1 MGSKKHPTERSTYS
15 PLINYANTKGFDA
28 ISEISWH
35 NKLGILDLLIQYE
48 KTKYILEIKMVTK
61 KERHEKMIDGLI
73 QAYGYARNENCSNI
87 AVIIYDGKL
96 RDEKVIDSSDLEK
109 LSLETLA
116 EVVVISKYWWTKEKI
131 TGRDFFDKL
140 WLKINEKAEAEK
152 VVELVADILS
162 GQTRKLSHEI
172 RKYFLKPTEIQQLA
186 KEIGHTY
193 DAFFALSNVPKTK
206 EQDKKDIDAA
216 IVDLL
221 SNVILSQ
228 IIFYSIYERI
238 NKSIP
243 KLPNKPMSINEI
255 ENCFDTI
262 REIDYK
268 PIYSIRAL
276 TLIPATKEILEIL
289 GKTIELLD
297 PLRPDQIEHDLLG
310 QLFVKVMPPKSQK
323 TLAAFYSRPSASDIL
338 ARLAIR
344 YWDNTIWDVAC
355 GSGTILMSA
364 YKTKRDL
371 YRDRLSPANQDMKVM
386 HKTFIEEQIT
396 GTDLMAFACVLSG
409 LNLATQDITSK
420 TDNVRIAKM
429 DSLELPKLL
438 KNKDLMLRSAS
449 SLVAEEI
456 SKHPRK
462 QKVVE
467 DFLEKNTITP
477 ITIEN
482 NGPHFSIGKV
492 NVVLMNPPFTVKTN
506 LKKEFLTNMK
516 LYDYASKRC
525 GHDVDLWGYFLAMA
539 PELVLNGGII
549 GAIVPTGFL
558 KGKHTQKIRDYYLN
572 NFSIKYIVKPTN
584 MDTLSGNANFRDMM
598 LICENRK
605 PIKNDKTTMVL
616 LKSSLENLPSFNS
629 KNIANEIE
637 KLSLMGEG
645 ITENIEVRTIVRD
658 ELITFRKNLMPLLT
672 PNEMNKI
679 IIDFEKIIKQDEKL
693 THLSRNDFKYG
704 IDLHKD
710 YSKALYV
717 QKLLPNRSLRGRI
730 MGFKSL
736 SNSKVI
742 IVIQRG
748 KLKGEEEEVPI
759 YNFDYGV
766 ITSTGLTKL
775 DITDNL
781 DLIVKRPFNLVMEIA
796 SIYSLN
802 LSQIKIKNEIG
813 PDNKKATLFVVDRL
827 NLNSDNS
834 HLIAFYS
841 TISAHSANSLYPIKT
856 KNEDDA
862 KILSLSLNS
871 TISLFQICHLKSETQ
886 MNWGHL
892 AKEDWLL
899 TKQLNINKLTE
910 NERNELLVLFEQI
923 SRVSLPSIKKQ
934 LIEGNENRK
943 AIDTL
948 FLKILGFNSKKIS
961 EILPVLYQVT
971 HTLIT
976 SMDNSL

>member
-1 MGSKKHPTERSTYS
+1 MGSKKHPTERSTYT
-15 PLINYANTKGFDA
+15 PLTNYARMKGFDVVN
-28 ISEISWH
+28 EIGWDD
-35 NKLGILDLLIQYE
+35 KLGILDLLVQYE
-48 KTKYILEIKMVTK
+48 ETKYILEIKVAPK
-61 KERHEKMIDGLI
+61 KEQHEKMIDGLI

-87 AVIIYDGKL
+87 AVIIYDGKF
-96 RDEKVIDSSDLEK
+96 REENIINYSDLDK

-116 EVVVISKYWWTKEKI
+116 EIVVISEYWWTKETI

-152 VVELVADILS
+152 NVELAADMLA
-162 GQTRKLSHEI
+162 GQTRRLSQEI
-172 RKYFLKPTEIQQLA
+172 RKYFLKLTEIQLLA

-206 EQDKKDIDAA
+206 NQDKKDIDAA

-228 IIFYSIYERI
+228 IIFYSIYEKI

-243 KLPNKPMSINEI
+243 ELPKKPMSINEI
-255 ENCFDTI
+255 ENCFDKI

-276 TLIPATKEILEIL
+276 TLIPATEKILEIL

-310 QLFVKVMPPKSQK
+310 QLFAKVMPPKSQK

-344 YWDNTIWDVAC
+344 DWDNTIWDVAC

-371 YRDRLSPANQDMKVM
+371 YRDRLHPTNRDMKVM
-386 HKTFIEEQIT
+386 HRTFIEEHIT

-409 LNLATQDITSK
+409 LNLAAQDITSK

-429 DSLELPKLL
+429 DSLELPRLL
-438 KNKDLMLRSAS
+438 KKKDLMIRSAS

-467 DFLEKNTITP
+467 DFLEQNLSTPVTIK
-477 ITIEN
+477 N

-492 NVVLMNPPFTVKTN
+492 NVILMNPPFTVKTN

-525 GHDVDLWGYFLAMA
+525 GHDIDLWGYFLAMA
-539 PELVLNGGII
+539 PELILNGGII

-584 MDTLSGNANFRDMM
+584 MDTLSGNAKFRDMI
-598 LICENRK
+598 LICEDRK
-605 PIKNDKTTMVL
+605 PTKNDKTTIVL

-629 KNIANEIE
+629 KSIANEIE
-637 KLSLMGEG
+637 RMSLTGG
-645 ITENIEVRTIVRD
+645 GNTENIEVKTIMRD
-658 ELITFRKNLMPLLT
+658 ELIIFRKNLMPLFT

-679 IIDFEKIIKQDEKL
+679 ISDFEKIIKQNLKL
-693 THLSRNDFKYG
+693 FNLSSNDFKYG

-710 YSKALYV
+710 YSKALYA
-717 QKLLPNRSLRGRI
+717 QKLLPDRSLRSRI

-736 SNSKVI
+736 SDSNIK
-742 IVIQRG
+742 IVIQRE
-748 KLKGEEEEVPI
+748 KLKGQEEEVPI
-759 YNFDYGV
+759 YYFDYGL
-766 ITSTGLTKL
+766 ITSTGITKL
-775 DITDNL
+775 DISDDL
-781 DLIVKRPFNLVMEIA
+781 DLIVKRPFNLVMKIA
-796 SIYSLN
+796 SLYSLD
-802 LSQIKIKNEIG
+802 LSQSKIKNEIG
-813 PDNKKATLFVVDRL
+813 PDTKKAILFVVDRF

-841 TISAHSANSLYPIKT
+841 KKLAHSANTLYPIKIN
-856 KNEDDA
+856 NEDDA
-862 KILSLSLNS
+862 KILCLSLNS
-871 TISLFQICHLKSETQ
+871 TMSLLQICRLKSETQ
-886 MNWGHL
+886 MNWGHI
-892 AKEDWLL
+892 AKEDWML
-899 TKQLNINKLTE
+899 TKQLNPNKLTD
-910 NERNELLVLFEQI
+910 NERKELLALFEQI
-923 SRVSLPSIKKQ
+923 SMINLPSIKKQ
-934 LIEGNENRK
+934 LIEENENRK
-943 AIDTL
+943 LIDSSI
-948 FLKILGFNSKKIS
+948 LKILGFNSKKIN
-961 EILPVLYQVT
+961 EILPILYKAT
-971 HTLIT
+971 YSLIT
-976 SMDNSL
+976 SMGNSH